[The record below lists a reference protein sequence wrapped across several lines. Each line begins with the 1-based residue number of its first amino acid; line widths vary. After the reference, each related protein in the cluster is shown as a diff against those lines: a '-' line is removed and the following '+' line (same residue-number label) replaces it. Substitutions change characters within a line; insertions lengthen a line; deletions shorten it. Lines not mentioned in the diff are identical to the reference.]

1 MPEFPMAS
9 RSRILPPWR
18 RPSSLSTQPAQWNR
32 GLRHLGTRHGCAVCQ
47 LGPIRR
53 AGHSV
58 ALTEDVLK
66 EEPEPGWWFLFRKD
80 VPYQCEDLGDG
91 VQVEHFCE
99 LPDVLRVARSSGE
112 RLHRE
117 QMFW

>member
-1 MPEFPMAS
+1 M
-9 RSRILPPWR
+9 
-18 RPSSLSTQPAQWNR
+18 
-32 GLRHLGTRHGCAVCQ
+32 GL
-47 LGPIRR
+47 IRR
-53 AGHSV
+53 TGHSV

-66 EEPEPGWWFLFRKD
+66 EEPESGWWFLFRED
-80 VPYQCEDLGDG
+80 LPYQCENIGDG

-112 RLHRE
+112 CLHRE